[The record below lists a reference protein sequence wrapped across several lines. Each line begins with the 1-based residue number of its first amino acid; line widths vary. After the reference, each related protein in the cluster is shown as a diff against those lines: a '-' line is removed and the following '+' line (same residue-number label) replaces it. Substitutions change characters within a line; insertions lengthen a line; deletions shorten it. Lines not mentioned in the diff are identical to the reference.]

1 MILKRNELLL
11 LTNVLLVSSYS
22 YANEIVVSENITS
35 SVIWTADNT
44 YNLQDQIYVLP
55 GATLTIEAGTRIAST
70 PTTGGSGSL
79 AVCRGGKIFA
89 NGTAEN
95 PIVFT
100 STEDNGEW
108 RESANEW
115 GNLTLMGNAYISN
128 SFAEGNSN
136 DFGNNQYI
144 MEGLVPE
151 FPGDSR
157 VLYGGQDDEDSS
169 GSLSYVSIRYGG
181 RVVGLNNELNGLSL
195 GGIGRGTDI
204 NHIEIMNNVD
214 DGIEIWGGTV
224 NLSHVNI
231 WNVGDDSLDIDQGWR
246 GSAQYGLIVQ
256 GFSLDASQ
264 GSGVGDNMV
273 EMDGAENSDAQPV
286 TTAQISNFTMIG
298 QPIDGDGATVWRDG
312 ARVQFNQCIIM
323 DCGEKVV
330 RPDGDDGDGSSG
342 YGHNGT
348 LTLAEVFQTSYTY
361 SSNNLYT
368 AQVSGTLSGINDSV
382 LYNNSNYSDFNTLN
396 GERDNRIEPNN
407 SPIVS
412 IVREVPRIRGG
423 KIQQRVLSIDPRAA
437 SGASR
442 NANGANGLNGFIEEA
457 SFRGAFAEDSIW
469 LCGWTAADQYGF
481 IATDEYCKVNESC
494 YGDFNKD
501 NFVNGSDLGLFLVG
515 WGQPG
520 PSDLNEDG
528 TTNGIDLGLFLAS
541 FGACS

>member
-1 MILKRNELLL
+1 MVLKRNELLL

-22 YANEIVVSENITS
+22 YANEIVISENITS

-70 PTTGGSGSL
+70 PSASGSGSL

-144 MEGLVPE
+144 MEGLVQE

-169 GSLSYVSIRYGG
+169 GSLSYISIRYGG
-181 RVVGLNNELNGLSL
+181 RVVGLSNELNGLSL

-342 YGHNGT
+342 YGYNGT
-348 LTLAEVFQTSYTY
+348 LTLAEVFQTPYTY
-361 SSNNLYT
+361 SSNSLYT

-382 LYNNSNYSDFNTLN
+382 LYNNSNYSDFNTFN

-442 NANGANGLNGFIEEA
+442 NANGANGLNGFVEEA

-481 IATDEYCKVNESC
+481 IATDEYCEVDDSC
-494 YGDFNKD
+494 YSDFNED
-501 NFVNGSDLGLFLVG
+501 GFVNGSDLGLLLVG

-520 PSDLNEDG
+520 PSDLNKDG
-528 TTNGIDLGLFLAS
+528 TTNDMDLGLLLAS

>member
-1 MILKRNELLL
+1 MVLKRNELLL

-22 YANEIVVSENITS
+22 YANEIVISENITS

-70 PTTGGSGSL
+70 PTASGSGSL

-144 MEGLVPE
+144 MEGLVQE

-157 VLYGGQDDEDSS
+157 ALYGGQDDEDSS

-181 RVVGLNNELNGLSL
+181 RVVGLSNELNGLSL

-348 LTLAEVFQTSYTY
+348 LTLAEVFQTPYTY
-361 SSNNLYT
+361 SSNSLYT

-442 NANGANGLNGFIEEA
+442 NANGANGLNGFVEEA

-481 IATDEYCKVNESC
+481 IATDEYCKVDESC

-501 NFVNGSDLGLFLVG
+501 NFVNGSDLGLLLVG

-528 TTNGIDLGLFLAS
+528 TTNDIDLGLLLAS